1 MLFAQRRKMYHIIF
15 NPVAGKKKAS
25 KNLRVVEEMLQERGI
40 AYQLH
45 QSCDVHDAEAIA
57 RKLTEQGETE
67 LIVLGGDGTLNEV
80 LNGLSDPTVC
90 KIGLIPS
97 GTGNDFAERRGIPLD
112 PKKAMKRILD
122 GEAQDVDYIDVSG
135 TRCMNVAGLGMD
147 VDVLE
152 RCQKGKMKGKL
163 KYLMSLIKSLFAFK
177 GYRVKIVSEGR
188 EETHDVLICAA
199 CNGSQFGGGIK
210 ICPPAKEDDGQM
222 DVVIVDCIGGKWKI
236 IKAFIQLMKGK
247 VIEYPLTTY
256 FRCESV
262 TFLPENDC
270 PIQLDGELYH
280 NHAFEAKLRKGLKF
294 Y

>member
-1 MLFAQRRKMYHIIF
+1 MYHVIF
-15 NPVAGKKKAS
+15 NPVAGKKKAT
-25 KNLRVVEEMLQERGI
+25 KNLRVVERILTERGL
-40 AYQLH
+40 AYELH
-45 QSCDVHDAEAIA
+45 QSCDVHDAETIA
-57 RKLTEQGETE
+57 RRLTEAGETE

-80 LNGLSDPTVC
+80 LNGLHDPSVC
-90 KIGLIPS
+90 TIGLIPS

-112 PKKAMKRILD
+112 AEKAMQRILD
-122 GEAQDVDYIDVSG
+122 GEAEEVDYIDVSG
-135 TRCMNVAGLGMD
+135 TRCMNVAGLGID

-152 RCQKGKMKGKL
+152 RCQRGKLKGKI

-177 GYRVKIVSEGR
+177 GCRVKIVSEGR

-210 ICPPAKEDDGQM
+210 ICPCAKENDGQM
-222 DVVIVDCIGGKWKI
+222 DVVVVDCIGGVWKI
-236 IKAFIQLMKGK
+236 VLAFIQLMKGK

-256 FRCESV
+256 FRCDSV
-262 TFLPENDC
+262 EFLPEKDC

-280 NHAFEAKLRKGLKF
+280 NHPFKATLCKGLKF

>member
-1 MLFAQRRKMYHIIF
+1 MYQIIF

-25 KNLRVVEEMLQERGI
+25 KNLRVVEEILTERGI

-45 QSCDVHDAEAIA
+45 QSCDMHDAEAIA
-57 RKLTEQGETE
+57 RRLTEQGETE

-80 LNGLSDPTVC
+80 LNGLADPTVC

-97 GTGNDFAERRGIPLD
+97 GTGNDFAERRGISLD
-112 PKKAMKRILD
+112 PEKAMKRILD
-122 GEAQDVDYIDVSG
+122 GEATDVDYLDVSG

-210 ICPPAKEDDGQM
+210 ICPPAREDDGQM
-222 DVVIVDCIGGKWKI
+222 DVIVVDCIGGKWKI
-236 IKAFIQLMKGK
+236 IKAFIQLLKGRI
-247 VIEYPLTTY
+247 VQYPLTTY

-262 TFLPENDC
+262 TFLPENNC

-280 NHAFEAKLRKGLKF
+280 NHGFEAKLCKGLKF

>member
-1 MLFAQRRKMYHIIF
+1 MYHIIF
-15 NPVAGKKKAS
+15 NPVAGKKKAR
-25 KNLRVVEEMLQERGI
+25 KNLRVVEEMLTARNI
-40 AYQLH
+40 AYELH
-45 QSCDVHDAEAIA
+45 QSCDVHDAEKIT
-57 RKLTEQGETE
+57 RTLTEAGATE
-67 LIVLGGDGTLNEV
+67 FIVLGGDGTLNEV
-80 LNGLSDPTVC
+80 LNGLADPTVC

-97 GTGNDFAERRGIPLD
+97 GTGNDFAEHRGIPLD
-112 PKKAMKRILD
+112 PAKALLRILD
-122 GEAQDVDYIDVSG
+122 GEAQPVDYLDVSG

-152 RCQKGKMKGKL
+152 RCQKGKMRGKL
-163 KYLMSLIKSLFAFK
+163 KYVMSLLKSLFAFK

-210 ICPPAKEDDGQM
+210 ICPPAKENDGQM
-222 DVVIVDCIGGKWKI
+222 DVVTVDCIGGKWKI
-236 IKAFIQLMKGK
+236 IKAFFVLMKGG

-262 TFLPENDC
+262 RFLPENDC

-280 NHAFEAKLRKGLKF
+280 NHGFEAKLCKGLKF

>member
-1 MLFAQRRKMYHIIF
+1 MYHIIF

>member
-1 MLFAQRRKMYHIIF
+1 MYHIIF

-25 KNLRVVEEMLQERGI
+25 KNLRVVEEMLKERGI

-90 KIGLIPS
+90 KIGLSPS

-112 PKKAMKRILD
+112 PEKAMKRILD

-152 RCQKGKMKGKL
+152 RCQKGN
-163 KYLMSLIKSLFAFK
+163 I
-177 GYRVKIVSEGR
+177 
-188 EETHDVLICAA
+188 
-199 CNGSQFGGGIK
+199 
-210 ICPPAKEDDGQM
+210 
-222 DVVIVDCIGGKWKI
+222 
-236 IKAFIQLMKGK
+236 
-247 VIEYPLTTY
+247 
-256 FRCESV
+256 
-262 TFLPENDC
+262 
-270 PIQLDGELYH
+270 
-280 NHAFEAKLRKGLKF
+280 
-294 Y
+294 